1 MEKKTILAALALC
14 AGIASFAQQALSVSL
29 PSRGVAGSVTIY
41 DLKTGKW
48 SFSDA
53 ADAERGTIPASTFKV
68 CNALIALEEGAVA
81 PGEVIR
87 WDGVDKLFKG
97 RPVKAWNADAN
108 LESAF
113 KNSTIWFFAELSRR
127 VPRSTYR
134 KYLDEIGYGNRDL
147 SEKGDDFWNY
157 GAMRMTP
164 REQAAFIAR
173 LYAEDLPFKKENMR
187 LIKSYMAMAKTAEY
201 ALSGKSGW
209 GMQGGKDIGWLVGY
223 LETGDRAYAF
233 ATRIIANSDAVPA
246 DFGALRT
253 AVTLEAFRNA
263 GIIP

>member
-1 MEKKTILAALALC
+1 VE
-14 AGIASFAQQALSVSL
+14 
-29 PSRGVAGSVTIY
+29 GSVTIF
-41 DLKTGKW
+41 DLKTGEW
-48 SFSDA
+48 LFSDA
-53 ADAERGTIPASTFKV
+53 EDASRGTIPASTFKV
-68 CNALIALEEGAVA
+68 CNALIALEEGAID

-87 WDGVDKLFKG
+87 WDGVEKLFKG
-97 RPVKAWNADAN
+97 KPVKAWNADAN

-127 VPRSTYR
+127 VPRTTYR
-134 KYLDEIGYGNRDL
+134 NYLREIGYGNCDV

-173 LYAEDLPFKKENMR
+173 LYKEDLPFKKENIR
-187 LIKSYMAMAKTAEY
+187 LIKGYMAIAKNAEY

-209 GMQGGKDIGWLVGY
+209 GIQGGKDIGWLVGY

-233 ATRIIANSDAVPA
+233 ATRIIANSDAVPP

-253 AVTLEAFRNA
+253 SVTLEAFRNA
-263 GIIP
+263 GIIH